1 MVTVDEIA
9 AALGKRTISVPE
21 RVLKVALAMG
31 KRLGALPYGPEQT
44 AFLRYRPVLSNE
56 RLKTVFGYVPER
68 TSREAFEAWAA
79 RGLG

>member
-1 MVTVDEIA
+1 
-9 AALGKRTISVPE
+9 
-21 RVLKVALAMG
+21 
-31 KRLGALPYGPEQT
+31 
-44 AFLRYRPVLSNE
+44 LRYRPVLSNE